1 MPSAKSTPPS
11 WFKSFG
17 NAIVRYFARGV
28 LIFAP
33 ILITVSILHW
43 MFVSLDGLLQ
53 PYVQTPGLGFVIVL
67 VALLVIGWVGSLF
80 VVGRLINLVDSWLE
94 RLPGISFIYTSV
106 RDLFKAFVG
115 NKRRFQ
121 HTVRARLYA
130 SDDVW
135 VIGFLTDEDL
145 QSWEL
150 GKGSR
155 RRVCPPSLQCRGP
168 ALPHASRSGL
178 PVEKCRS
185 RRGYEVCRHRGRH
198 RNDRRQGISQG
209 LAAWIKCR
217 NHG

>member
-80 VVGRLINLVDSWLE
+80 VVGRLINLVDSCLE
-94 RLPGISFIYTSV
+94 RLPRISFIYTSV

-121 HTVRARLYA
+121 HSVRARLYA
-130 SDDVW
+130 SDDLW

-150 GKGSR
+150 GKDHVAVYVPQAYNVAGQLYLMHR
-155 RRVCPPSLQCRGP
+155 DRVCPLKNVG
-168 ALPHASRSGL
+168 AGEAM
-178 PVEKCRS
+178 K
-185 RRGYEVCRHRGRH
+185 Y
-198 RNDRRQGISQG
+198 
-209 LAAWIKCR
+209 AATGGAIEMTAAKESPKV
-217 NHG
+217 

>member
-121 HTVRARLYA
+121 HTVRARLYT

-135 VIGFLTDEDL
+135 VIGFSRTKICRVGNWARIT
-145 QSWEL
+145 SPCMSP
-150 GKGSR
+150 KPTMSRASSTSCIAIGSAR
-155 RRVCPPSLQCRGP
+155 
-168 ALPHASRSGL
+168 
-178 PVEKCRS
+178 
-185 RRGYEVCRHRGRH
+185 
-198 RNDRRQGISQG
+198 
-209 LAAWIKCR
+209 
-217 NHG
+217 